1 MNMFKKRILQLLSLI
16 ITLPIIANCNGPIE
30 GDSFEQGKQRGHATL
45 KIVYVPA
52 AGFAYLDENSE
63 LTGVTINIMQ
73 EFADFVLY
81 SQGIE
86 INYEFISINDFS
98 TFYNKVRDSR
108 NGVFGL
114 GNVTITESRKQELK
128 FSPPYMTN
136 IAVLITHADAPD
148 LRELNS
154 ISVDFDGLTGLAF
167 KGTLHEQRLRQLKS
181 TYWQTMPLDFATA
194 NSEIIHRVSE
204 RVNYFSY
211 IDIYN
216 YWRAAESGL
225 PLKQHP
231 AADQASER
239 FGIIMPLSNDW
250 DEIIRDFFDQGQGF
264 RTSRTYRAIMEKHLG
279 TELTEKLE
287 RANMETN
294 QF

>member
-1 MNMFKKRILQLLSLI
+1 MNLFKLCTIILVC
-16 ITLPIIANCNGPIE
+16 LPFLFGCNGPIE
-30 GDSFEQGKQRGHATL
+30 GDTFEQGKQRGYATL

-52 AGFAYLDENSE
+52 PGFAYLDENGE
-63 LTGVTINIMQ
+63 LTGVTVNIMQ

-86 INYEFISINDFS
+86 IDYEFITETDFS
-98 TFYNKVRDSR
+98 TFYNKVKNSKH
-108 NGVFGL
+108 GVFGL

-136 IAVLITHADAPD
+136 IAVLITHTDAPN

-154 ISVDFDGLTGLAF
+154 ISSDFSELTALAF
-167 KGTLHEQRLRQLKS
+167 KSTLHEQRLKQLRE
-181 TYWQTMPLDFATA
+181 TYWHDMPMAFA
-194 NSEIIHRVSE
+194 NGNQEIIRRVSE
-204 RVNYFSY
+204 TVNYFSY

-216 YWRAAESGL
+216 YWRAAESGA
-225 PLKQHP
+225 PLRIHP
-231 AADQASER
+231 VADQASER

-250 DEIIRDFFDQGQGF
+250 DEILRDFFEHGQGF

-279 TELTEKLE
+279 SELTDKLE
-287 RANMETN
+287 RASMETN
-294 QF
+294 GH